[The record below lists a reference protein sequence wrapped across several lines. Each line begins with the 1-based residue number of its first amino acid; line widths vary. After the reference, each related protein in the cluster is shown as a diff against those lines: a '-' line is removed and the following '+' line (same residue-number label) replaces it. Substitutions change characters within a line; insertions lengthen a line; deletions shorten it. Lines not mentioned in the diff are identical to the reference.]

1 MILVQWGEVS
11 CGGGNRVMHDSID
24 HYLASLLANR
34 RSPLTIKAARQDL
47 SRFTTWWETV
57 HQRPFDPALL
67 LSHDFSDWILLR
79 QQQDSA
85 APATINRGL
94 AALRGYCAWAQRS
107 GLMTENPAPAI
118 TDVPTATLAP
128 RSLPSGAV
136 DALLRA
142 VRNEPHESVRLR
154 DEAILALLVYAG
166 LRAQEICDLQ
176 LRDLDLV
183 GGTVT
188 VRRGKAGKSRRVPL
202 HTDAQYL
209 LQRYLKTM
217 RCPSGLPP
225 VGDLSERESL
235 IVGFD
240 RTAIGH
246 PARPGIN
253 QRLIQRMVRAR
264 ATEAATRLQADAARE
279 PLLERVGAMLELAR
293 RLQTA
298 TPHTLR
304 HSLARR
310 MLERGADLAEVQRV
324 LGHSRLSTTG
334 IYLTPSEDDVRDA
347 IGRAGV

>member
-1 MILVQWGEVS
+1 
-11 CGGGNRVMHDSID
+11 MHDSVD
-24 HYLASLLANR
+24 QYLASLLANR

-47 SRFTTWWETV
+47 IRFMTWWEAQY
-57 HQRPFDPALL
+57 QRPFDPALL
-67 LSHDFSDWILLR
+67 LDHDLGDWVLLR
-79 QQQDSA
+79 QQNDGA

-94 AALRGYCAWAQRS
+94 AALRGYSAWAHRA
-107 GLMTENPAPAI
+107 GLMTENPAAAI
-118 TDVPTATLAP
+118 ADVPTAPLAP
-128 RSLPSGAV
+128 RSLPTGAV

-142 VRNEPHESVRLR
+142 VRNEKDEAVRMR
-154 DEAILALLVYAG
+154 DEAILSLLVYAG

-202 HTDAQYL
+202 HKDAQHL
-209 LQRYLKTM
+209 LQRYLDKI
-217 RCPSGLPP
+217 RCPSGSPP
-225 VGDLSERESL
+225 VGDIIEREPL
-235 IVGFD
+235 MVGFD
-240 RTAIGH
+240 RTAAGR
-246 PARPGIN
+246 PVRPGIN
-253 QRLIQRMVRAR
+253 QRLIQRMVHAR
-264 ATEAATRLQADAARE
+264 AHEAATRLQADALRE
-279 PLLERVGAMLELAR
+279 PSLERAGAMLELAR
-293 RLQTA
+293 RLQSA

-324 LGHSRLSTTG
+324 LGHSRISTTG